1 MKLTSQNVA
10 DVLREKL
17 NDGEVKFVF
26 KKADGSRR
34 AAVGTTNIDLIP
46 FDMLGSHLTPEQS
59 LEEQRTRGV
68 VRYFDIE
75 KQSWRSCKVE
85 NILEIEGKEVEE

>member
-1 MKLTSQNVA
+1 MKASNVA
-10 DVLREKL
+10 DILREKL
-17 NDGEVKFVF
+17 HDGEVKFVF
-26 KKADGSRR
+26 KKKDGSRR

-46 FDMLGSHLTPEQS
+46 LNCLGSQLTPEQS
-59 LEEQRTRGV
+59 LEEQRNQGI